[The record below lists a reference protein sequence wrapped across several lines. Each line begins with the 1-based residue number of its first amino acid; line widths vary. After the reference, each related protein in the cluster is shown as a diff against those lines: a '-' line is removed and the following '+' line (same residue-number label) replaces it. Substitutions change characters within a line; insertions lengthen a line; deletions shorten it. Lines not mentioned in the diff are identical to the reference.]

1 MLSGEKVIFKPTV
14 GSGLKV
20 IIISIIQAIILI
32 PILALIALLPV
43 IVELIIGIIVI
54 TDPTIIYFSYIIA
67 LVLLIIYI
75 PFNGVCYFI
84 LVYTSRIT
92 LELSKDGITY
102 RRPGNVLILK
112 TSKGTISWHQ
122 IEEIIVN
129 GIVSYSGFNFLS
141 PFFLKRYGG
150 GLNILKNFKL
160 VSSYEIS
167 LIGGEFAELDMIYFS
182 TKQKRKFEFALK
194 RFLSGFPNVSVSKPI
209 FPISLTVKSV

>member
-20 IIISIIQAIILI
+20 VIISIIQAIILSAI
-32 PILALIALLPV
+32 VLYIAILTFIIFPSPSNNSIAGTLF
-43 IVELIIGIIVI
+43 I
-54 TDPTIIYFSYIIA
+54 SYIIA
-67 LVLLIIYI
+67 LVLILLYI
-75 PFNGVCYFI
+75 PFNGVCYLI
-84 LVYTSRIT
+84 LVFTSRIT
-92 LELSKDGITY
+92 FELSKDGITY

-194 RFLSGFPNVSVSKPI
+194 RFLSGFPNISVSKPI

>member
-1 MLSGEKVIFKPTV
+1 MLSGEKVIFKPTD

-20 IIISIIQAIILI
+20 VNISIKQAIILSAI
-32 PILALIALLPV
+32 ELYIAILTFIIFPSPSNNSIAGTLF
-43 IVELIIGIIVI
+43 I
-54 TDPTIIYFSYIIA
+54 SYIIA
-67 LVLLIIYI
+67 LVLLLLYI
-75 PFNGVCYFI
+75 PFNGVCYLI
-84 LVYTSRIT
+84 LVFTSRIT
-92 LELSKDGITY
+92 FELSKDGITY

-194 RFLSGFPNVSVSKPI
+194 RFLSGFPNISVSKPI

>member
-20 IIISIIQAIILI
+20 VIISIIQAIILSAI
-32 PILALIALLPV
+32 VLYIAILTFIIFPSPSNNSIAGTLF
-43 IVELIIGIIVI
+43 I
-54 TDPTIIYFSYIIA
+54 SYIIA
-67 LVLLIIYI
+67 LVLLLLYI
-75 PFNGVCYFI
+75 PFNGVCYLI
-84 LVYTSRIT
+84 LVFTSRIT
-92 LELSKDGITY
+92 FELSKDGITY

-112 TSKGTISWHQ
+112 TSKVTISWHH

-141 PFFLKRYGG
+141 PFFLIRYGG
-150 GLNILKNFKL
+150 GINILKNYKL

-194 RFLSGFPNVSVSKPI
+194 RFLSGFPNISVSKPI